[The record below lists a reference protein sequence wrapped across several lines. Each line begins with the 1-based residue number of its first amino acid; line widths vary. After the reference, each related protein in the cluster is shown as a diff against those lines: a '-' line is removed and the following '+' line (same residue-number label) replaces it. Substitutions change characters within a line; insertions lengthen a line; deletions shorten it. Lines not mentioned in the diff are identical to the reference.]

1 MRPMFRRVMTT
12 EVGQAVGNF
21 VGETRQKMRFIVGA
35 SSAGTIIEWYDF
47 YLYGA
52 LTFVLAPI
60 FTPVS
65 NDPTVNFLVYLATF
79 ATGFAVRPFG
89 ALVFGRIGYLMGDT
103 AFKAWGWRIP
113 FLLSIALVAVSLF
126 IRWRLKETPLFARLK
141 AAGRTS
147 RTPLREALASWANW
161 KLILLALF
169 GATSGQAV
177 VWY

>member
-1 MRPMFRRVMTT
+1 MPPMFRRVMATG
-12 EVGQAVGNF
+12 VGQAVGNF
-21 VGETRQKMRFIVGA
+21 AGETRQKMRFIVGA

-47 YLYGA
+47 YL
-52 LTFVLAPI
+52 
-60 FTPVS
+60 
-65 NDPTVNFLVYLATF
+65 
-79 ATGFAVRPFG
+79 FG
-89 ALVFGRIGYLMGDT
+89 AVIYVAEHAPDDRRGYWTSFIQTTATVGLFISIGVVGVTNYLMGDT

-161 KLILLALF
+161 KLILLAL
-169 GATSGQAV
+169 
-177 VWY
+177 